1 MVEEPSICQCRRR
14 RLSPWVGKIG
24 WRRAWQPAPVFLP
37 GESCGQRSLAGCS
50 LWGRRVGRDGAR
62 TWGRLPVL
70 CHTLAL
76 LFESLLA
83 WPPETAGRLE
93 GTDRPPH
100 RSCGAAGTS
109 FEAQPQG
116 GAAPCF
122 GFAPSTC
129 TCGGGAGVG
138 MYELLAPSR
147 QRSSREDGEQLQHL
161 EGGSPRSPDL
171 SGGRFEHLWA
181 YEQERRRPGAETMWS
196 PCPSCARLSRCWEDR
211 GQDIHS
217 PPCAF

>member
-50 LWGRRVGRDGAR
+50 LWGCRVGRDGAR

-109 FEAQPQG
+109 FEGQPQG

-129 TCGGGAGVG
+129 TCGGGAGGHVRASG
-138 MYELLAPSR
+138 PVQAEKQSGGWRATAAPR
-147 QRSSREDGEQLQHL
+147 GWVTQI
-161 EGGSPRSPDL
+161 PRSL
-171 SGGRFEHLWA
+171 
-181 YEQERRRPGAETMWS
+181 
-196 PCPSCARLSRCWEDR
+196 R
-211 GQDIHS
+211 GQI
-217 PPCAF
+217 